1 MTHRIT
7 IEERLEV
14 FAQGGL
20 THGFTLRLWDSKAK
34 SLEKQGIVLSN
45 PKPTGRK
52 GENQYEIDFSLP
64 LPGTFSQ
71 ELYNIAMECCPVG
84 VENLPSAEPLHPP
97 YSQD

>member
-7 IEERLEV
+7 IEERLEI

-34 SLEKQGIVLSN
+34 ALEKQGIVLRN

-52 GENQYEIDFSLP
+52 GEKQYEIDFSLP
-64 LPGTFSQ
+64 LPGTLSQ
-71 ELYNIAMECCPVG
+71 ELYNIAKEHAPK
-84 VENLPSAEPLHPP
+84 ESEDSAPAEPLHPP